1 MNLATKTNV
10 SVGSWHRNSIK
21 RTDLQCST
29 TYGYLTTNIRMV
41 PALLVMQTTLGITLC
56 NNLRDINLS
65 IFESVP
71 QVIFEVHSVHD
82 LVLPA
87 VLFCCHYWQ
96 KCCLRRWGVCLMLQS
111 GDILAFWKIIR
122 QKAQYCQ
129 SESLYKGAILIIC
142 AYQHHS
148 TFRIDFE

>member
-1 MNLATKTNV
+1 MIKSDSIHIYVTILGFTFYGDIIINLANIIIMNLATKTNV

-56 NNLRDINLS
+56 NNLQDMNLS
-65 IFESVP
+65 IFKSVP

-87 VLFCCHYWQ
+87 VLFRCHYWR
-96 KCCLRRWGVCLMLQS
+96 KCCLRRVFLML
-111 GDILAFWKIIR
+111 
-122 QKAQYCQ
+122 
-129 SESLYKGAILIIC
+129 
-142 AYQHHS
+142 
-148 TFRIDFE
+148 